1 MTMAWQWELR
11 DDGHLVTVTDPAGER
26 AGERRD
32 PTRWEW
38 SGRLPRGPILDVMA
52 ERADKHRRAGLE
64 AAARENFETALYELA
79 SWTAVVQAMA
89 AEDIKRASTR
99 RQGGG

>member
-1 MTMAWQWELR
+1 MTWQWELR
-11 DDGHLVTVTDPAGER
+11 DDGRRITVTDPSGER

-38 SGRLPRGPILDVMA
+38 SGRLPREPVLGVMA
-52 ERADKHRRAGLE
+52 ERADAHREAGL
-64 AAARENFETALYELA
+64 AAIRADDYETALRELA

-89 AEDIKRASTR
+89 AEDIERANTR
-99 RQGGG
+99 QRGGR

>member
-1 MTMAWQWELR
+1 MSTWQWELH
-11 DDGHLVTVTDPAGER
+11 DDARLVTVTDPGGER

-38 SGRLPRGPILDVMA
+38 SGRLPREPILDVMA

-64 AAARENFETALYELA
+64 AAAREDFESALQALVA
-79 SWTAVVQAMA
+79 WTAVVQAMA
-89 AEDIKRASTR
+89 AEDIERASTR
-99 RQGGG
+99 QRGGR

>member
-1 MTMAWQWELR
+1 MTWKWRLR
-11 DDGHLVTVTDPAGER
+11 DDARLITVTGPSGER

-38 SGRLPRGPILDVMA
+38 SGRLPRAPVFDVMG
-52 ERADKHRRAGLE
+52 ERADAHREAGL
-64 AAARENFETALYELA
+64 AAIRAQDYETALRELA

-89 AEDIKRASTR
+89 AEDIERASTR
-99 RQGGG
+99 QQGGG